1 MHNRHDYSGTLI
13 GLVHRVRK
21 IKKSFWR
28 FTFLR
33 LQVEVRKDILCSAYM
48 IILIWSDFDRASSLL
63 CGNKMP
69 TRCNRCCICCI

>member
-48 IILIWSDFDRASSLL
+48 IILI
-63 CGNKMP
+63 
-69 TRCNRCCICCI
+69 